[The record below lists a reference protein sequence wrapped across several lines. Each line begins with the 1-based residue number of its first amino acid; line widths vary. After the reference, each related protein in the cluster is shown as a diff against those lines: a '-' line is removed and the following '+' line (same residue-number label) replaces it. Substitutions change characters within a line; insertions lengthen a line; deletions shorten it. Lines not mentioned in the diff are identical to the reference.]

1 MPDACLGAV
10 EMNAMIEE
18 SAAAVVE
25 MVKPQVWLLAMDEV
39 RTGGGCEDCRAIGD
53 SAELA
58 VAGEALKG

>member
-1 MPDACLGAV
+1 MD
-10 EMNAMIEE
+10 AMIEE
-18 SAAAVVE
+18 SAAAVAE

-53 SAELA
+53 SAALA